1 MFNYRRRKPSVN
13 QKKEFDPNL
22 MGKGYV
28 RIPDLVMHLFMTK
41 AISDPSKRV
50 YMAILNETIRFNHLK
65 RAVRNRDIVF
75 LTGIDSRNVKKY
87 LDELSSKRFIRLHDD
102 EIEVVLDVR
111 SWVLDEFTREL
122 IGSRLGEGKQAVVT
136 TPVEEV
142 DDQPEDDLTEEELME
157 RIASM

>member
-1 MFNYRRRKPSVN
+1 
-13 QKKEFDPNL
+13 

-75 LTGIDSRNVKKY
+75 LTGIDSRNVRKY
-87 LDELSSKRFIRLHDD
+87 LDELNNKGFIRLQGD

-111 SWVLDEFTREL
+111 LWVLDEFTREL
-122 IGSRLGEGKQAVVT
+122 IGSRLGEGKQVVVT
-136 TPVEEV
+136 KPVEEV
-142 DDQPEDDLTEEELME
+142 DDQPEDNMTDEQLLES
-157 RIASM
+157 IASM